1 MILVKQYVAKDTS
14 HEPSQNTFADRKM
27 LSKLIFP
34 GKHISLMQNW
44 RLFLNATLVLFQ
56 LELVDTFFLRMIS
69 SSIQLFVWLFNFRC
83 F

>member
-34 GKHISLMQNW
+34 GKAHK
-44 RLFLNATLVLFQ
+44 FDAE
-56 LELVDTFFLRMIS
+56 LEAVFE
-69 SSIQLFVWLFNFRC
+69 
-83 F
+83 